1 MMIIAFVSATELP
14 DGFEI
19 RSSGILDHL
28 KPAQVATY
36 SRDNLIAMLK
46 LPSAL
51 TLNLPR
57 DSRERLGL
65 SLRVIARVLLRMI
78 RMKVV
83 CWRMK
88 VMMNHQKSWSFSACH
103 RQGFAEDDSDESG
116 VLENESDDE
125 PSKVLVF
132 LCVSSPGFC

>member
-1 MMIIAFVSATELP
+1 MMIIAFVSATVLP
-14 DGFEI
+14 GGFEI

-36 SRDNLIAMLK
+36 SRDDLIAMLK

-51 TLNLPR
+51 TLSLLR

-65 SLRVIARVLLRMI
+65 SLRVIARVLLRMRMI

-83 CWRMK
+83 CWRRK
-88 VMMNHQKSWSFSACH
+88 VMMNHEKS
-103 RQGFAEDDSDESG
+103 
-116 VLENESDDE
+116 
-125 PSKVLVF
+125 
-132 LCVSSPGFC
+132 